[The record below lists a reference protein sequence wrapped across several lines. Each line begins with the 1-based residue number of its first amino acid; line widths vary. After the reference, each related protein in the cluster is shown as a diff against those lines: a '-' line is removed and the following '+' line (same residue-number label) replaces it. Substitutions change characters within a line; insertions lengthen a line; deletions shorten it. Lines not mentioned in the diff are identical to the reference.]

1 MIFSLCC
8 LVFFLSLRFLVDSL
22 GDVSHVDF
30 TDIQWKQQLRVDNNR
45 FVVHVITSRETT
57 LWGKHD
63 PVVTSLDL
71 HSNHLGLNAA
81 LGPISRTS
89 RDLFGPEKPVVKLQ
103 SSCFEKRIF

>member
-8 LVFFLSLRFLVDSL
+8 LFFFPPSEIPRSL

-45 FVVHVITSRETT
+45 FVVHVITPRETT

-81 LGPISRTS
+81 LGPVS
-89 RDLFGPEKPVVKLQ
+89 
-103 SSCFEKRIF
+103 